1 MDLDLSAIDLFYR
14 VSLSARPTYPEPHT
28 SDSRPLW
35 QCRTSFCKCL
45 LFEGTLQNEIEN
57 HRENSTN
64 LQNMPTKSLP
74 EQNGAFLKVSNP
86 PRNISFQLCVSECSG
101 CKHGKSIC
109 FRYLQYISKSRI
121 NTYNKTMAV
130 SLARLLRWQIHEGSS
145 ISCRPEGR
153 RLHFFHRVVQ
163 LWHRPDGWN
172 LYSVRSRS
180 GCFESSTG
188 EAPRLHP
195 IFSFLIIWSS
205 PSSTLARYMECSIS
219 VRNTTSNC

>member
-1 MDLDLSAIDLFYR
+1 MPSSVPTVESFRLGPFVSSRIWIGLWQLSSPEWGTAKVSKVLEAMNRHVEMGYTGFGTHDASYSLNAILIFMTDMVRFAFNMDLDLSAIDLFYR

-130 SLARLLRWQIHEGSS
+130 SLARLLR
-145 ISCRPEGR
+145 
-153 RLHFFHRVVQ
+153 
-163 LWHRPDGWN
+163 
-172 LYSVRSRS
+172 
-180 GCFESSTG
+180 
-188 EAPRLHP
+188 
-195 IFSFLIIWSS
+195 
-205 PSSTLARYMECSIS
+205 
-219 VRNTTSNC
+219 